1 MQVWVWLHL
10 MSLKSNRI
18 TVILTNTIGEIVA
31 YHFAIYL
38 SGSKILQIKIMHMFE
53 LDDILYKQHN
63 W

>member
-1 MQVWVWLHL
+1 